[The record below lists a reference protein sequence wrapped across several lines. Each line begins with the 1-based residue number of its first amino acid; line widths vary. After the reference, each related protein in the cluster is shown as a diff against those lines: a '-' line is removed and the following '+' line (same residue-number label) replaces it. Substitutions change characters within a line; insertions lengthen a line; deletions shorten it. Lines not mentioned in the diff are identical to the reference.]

1 MPNSDSC
8 DACCS
13 ATSRSAARVLDSCGV
28 SLVWYTSHITRTSRP
43 PRIGCGREATGVRPR
58 AEAWP
63 SVWLVLELSK
73 PQIGG
78 SAPSVRI
85 LVFDRSLAVGRVPS
99 IQMYS
104 ALYRMVVLVGV
115 GASGD
120 QRKVGEV
127 ARGGLVTGVV
137 GLQEVGDGGVL
148 GSPGVGQRGTSPAV
162 GGLWPGPG
170 AEQESDCGEVSLGGG
185 QVQ

>member
-13 ATSRSAARVLDSCGV
+13 ATLRSAARVLDSCGV
-28 SLVWYTSHITRTSRP
+28 SSVWYTSHMTRTSRP
-43 PRIGCGREATGVRPR
+43 PRIGSGKEATGLSTRS
-58 AEAWP
+58 EAWP
-63 SVWLVLELSK
+63 SAWFVLEPSK

-104 ALYRMVVLVGV
+104 ALYRMGVLFVGV
-115 GASGD
+115 CAGGGHG
-120 QRKVGEV
+120 KVGEV
-127 ARGGLVTGVV
+127 ARGGLVTAVV
-137 GLQEVGDGGVL
+137 GAQEVGHGGVL
-148 GSPGVGQRGTSPAV
+148 GPPGVG
-162 GGLWPGPG
+162 
-170 AEQESDCGEVSLGGG
+170 
-185 QVQ
+185 